1 MSGTILNWGLLGA
14 GVFAAKRALPAFART
29 TCARLVALQRRSLDA
44 ARIAAQAAGI
54 SKAYATRAELLAD
67 PDVQAVY
74 VCTTNNLH
82 LEDVLACAAAGKHV
96 LCEKPLG
103 LNVHECARMLAAC
116 KAAGVKFF
124 TAHCFRYAD
133 GARQAHERL
142 AAGELGE
149 LRAVRIW
156 YSFLNP
162 ATSWRTDCRISG
174 GGPLLDLGPHAFDF
188 LRYLTG
194 DEVSSVQALVEPN
207 PDPVTGRCE
216 DEARVLL
223 RMKRG
228 ASVSVELSFRE
239 HFRNGFE
246 VVGTRASLRGEYT
259 LNQIVSEHVK
269 LWRLSSDP
277 APPKVEAL
285 PLVAQDI
292 YRLQLDDVSRA
303 ILGPEH
309 PRICAT
315 GQDGL
320 RTLQIIDAVYAAG
333 LRGER
338 VWLS

>member
-1 MSGTILNWGLLGA
+1 MSGSKLNWGLLGA

-29 TCARLVALQRRSLDA
+29 TCARLVALRRRSLEA
-44 ARIAAQAAGI
+44 ARATAQAAGI
-54 SKAYATRAELLAD
+54 ARAYATRAELLAD
-67 PDVQAVY
+67 PEVQAVY
-74 VCTTNNLH
+74 ICTTNHLH
-82 LEDVLACAAAGKHV
+82 LEDVRACAAAGKHV

-103 LNVHECARMLAAC
+103 LNVSECERMLAAC
-116 KAAGVKFF
+116 QAAGVKLF

-133 GARQAHERL
+133 GARQARERL

-194 DEVSSVQALVEPN
+194 DEVASVQALVEPS
-207 PDPVTGRCE
+207 PDPATGRCE
-216 DEARVLL
+216 GEARVLL

-228 ASVSVELSFRE
+228 AAASVELSFRE

-246 VVGTRASLRGEYT
+246 VVGARASLRGEYT
-259 LNQIVSEHVK
+259 LNQIASEHVK

-277 APPKVEAL
+277 TPPKVKEL

-292 YRLQLDDVSRA
+292 YRLQLDDVSHA
-303 ILGPEH
+303 ILDPAH
-309 PRICAT
+309 APVCAT

-338 VWLS
+338 VRLS